1 MFFWLS
7 HNKSDGPFSKFWNAF
22 FNILIQIIS
31 LALSTLNLYTI
42 LVVDKVM
49 VWVKV
54 CLSMKWEFLWT

>member
-1 MFFWLS
+1 
-7 HNKSDGPFSKFWNAF
+7 
-22 FNILIQIIS
+22 